1 MITGSTP
8 SLDQVH
14 NVQQSLRDCPS
25 VQGFS
30 SICRTASHTSRGQF
44 VSGSWLRGDVTAVR
58 KEFKS
63 KTNTDVP
70 HLLGKTPPMVYGI
83 WQREYTDASLK

>member
-1 MITGSTP
+1 MITDSTS

-25 VQGFS
+25 VHGFNR
-30 SICRTASHTSRGQF
+30 ICRTVSHTSRGQF
-44 VSGSWLRGDVTAVR
+44 IPGSWLRGDVTAVR

-63 KTNTDVP
+63 KTNTDVS
-70 HLLGKTPPMVYGI
+70 PPV
-83 WQREYTDASLK
+83 R